1 MITPPLNQAIVEI
14 GENDVNMTESSPLSP
29 NSLPETTSEL
39 TTSRTSR
46 PISPSSCIL
55 QFNPGPAITADIQA
69 GRLQTSQDIDAA
81 IAKLET
87 TKNSRGDVI
96 NHKSRHRKTRLST
109 THQQL
114 PNLQ

>member
-1 MITPPLNQAIVEI
+1 MDHINIMRHQLKYFEVQ
-14 GENDVNMTESSPLSP
+14 
-29 NSLPETTSEL
+29 
-39 TTSRTSR
+39 
-46 PISPSSCIL
+46 L